1 MNHTSSKK
9 IKIQTQD
16 IMVTEIIQ
24 TPKDKYYVTLLLWG
38 TGIHLIQRNRKESGA
53 GVMGSEC
60 LMGTEF
66 QMEKMKLLWMVVVMV
81 AQQCECT

>member
-38 TGIHLIQRNRKESGA
+38 TGIRLIQRNRKESGA
-53 GVMGSEC
+53 GVMGSDC

-66 QMEKMKLLWMVVVMV
+66 QLEKMKLLWMVVVMV
-81 AQQCECT
+81 AQQNECT